1 QKLPACANGSLGGLS
16 EDGIPE
22 CVPDGVGYDVLVGP
36 LLGNFETGVYQGIP
50 EELNEVNR
58 IIPGEVL
65 QNIDLA
71 KNVIFVVLL
80 VIMALM
86 ALVLY
91 QPISLIV
98 GFIGWSFLLSGALG
112 LLFSTQSKALT
123 GAIQW
128 DVDPSVKEEVMKYFD
143 YLFNFVFLEIQKI
156 ALIFAI

>member
-1 QKLPACANGSLGGLS
+1 
-16 EDGIPE
+16 
-22 CVPDGVGYDVLVGP
+22 
-36 LLGNFETGVYQGIP
+36 
-50 EELNEVNR
+50 
-58 IIPGEVL
+58 
-65 QNIDLA
+65 
-71 KNVIFVVLL
+71 
-80 VIMALM
+80 IMALM

-156 ALIFAI
+156 ALIFAIFGFALLVIKFVLGRTLDSQKKLL